1 MYIVI
6 FLVVE
11 LQVPKSQI
19 LGTMEKIGKFSF
31 FLIFIAIRSRSQ
43 SLVLYYFS
51 EKKHFYFW
59 SRHLTSTNLLNIVEL
74 GTSED
79 YVANATSQQ
88 LHLLRSIINQ
98 SKAARLNR
106 MENQFFIPNFISRFI
121 LALGWKFHLIFC
133 PGPILC

>member
-1 MYIVI
+1 MI

-106 MENQFFIPNFISRFI
+106 MENQFFIPNFISRLFLHWDESLI
-121 LALGWKFHLIFC
+121 CFSALAPF
-133 PGPILC
+133 